1 MYSKINSL
9 KAGISGGIVGAI
21 IIFLTTIFGIL
32 EYSQVA
38 ELLTSSIWGNF
49 GYAINWP
56 GTIIGAV
63 FGFIY
68 GFIIWWVFSL
78 IYNKII

>member
-1 MYSKINSL
+1 MWNVLLIY
-9 KAGISGGIVGAI
+9 
-21 IIFLTTIFGIL
+21 

-38 ELLTSSIWGNF
+38 ELLTSSMWENF
-49 GYAINWP
+49 GYAVNWP
-56 GTIIGAV
+56 RAIIGAV

-68 GFIIWWVFSL
+68 GFVIWLIFSL